1 MAGRNV
7 AAVSKWGRINVVN
20 PDDVRE
26 GVIIEFK
33 DTHLDNSDA
42 IIRQYYRNEYGTI
55 MSEDL
60 AVFEPAE
67 FKHKKPEKTTKKLR
81 ELIRSVFGKE
91 KTRIF
96 IDRALVQYFEI
107 DEEDIEVKEK
117 IYEEA
122 VLRGV
127 I

>member
-1 MAGRNV
+1 MAKRNL

-20 PDDVRE
+20 PTDVKE

-60 AVFEPAE
+60 AEFEPAE
-67 FKHKKPEKTTKKLR
+67 FKHRNPEKTTKKLR
-81 ELIRSVFGKE
+81 KLISNAFGKE

-107 DEEDIEVKEK
+107 DEEDVEIKEK